1 MSTDIRRIKC
11 LRTLLSRLPSILG
24 RIDFAV
30 LKRVRLSRLPVVILT
45 IERLSSIK
53 DQIENRSNI
62 FFYESLGLTNPTCFY
77 PI

>member
-1 MSTDIRRIKC
+1 MSTDIRRSKC

-45 IERLSSIK
+45 IERLSSIEGP
-53 DQIENRSNI
+53 D
-62 FFYESLGLTNPTCFY
+62 
-77 PI
+77 